1 MKFTVGCETMTDGRG
16 GETVKDTLR
25 DIYDAVDEFF
35 SGMGSRRITTY
46 SAACAYYL
54 FMSLVPVIM
63 LLVAVLQYTPLTQ
76 DVVLEAVSEYVP
88 ESLYEIVYFIVTS
101 IYNGG
106 KVALTVSILL
116 TLWSASAC
124 MKALMRGMDS
134 VYDAVRRDDYIK
146 FSLRAC
152 LYMVIFVVILLL
164 SFFVM
169 VYGGKI
175 LDFIENSMPSNHS
188 LDFLFTLA
196 KHLRFLVILALL
208 ALVFSL
214 LYKWMPARGLKYRRQ
229 LPGAVFSA
237 VVWSAFSFIFSFYV
251 SLSDKFGAY
260 GYIGTIMV
268 AMMWIFYCF
277 YFLLLGGFIN
287 HYIEMKRAEPEK

>member
-1 MKFTVGCETMTDGRG
+1 M
-16 GETVKDTLR
+16 KDTLR

-35 SGMGSRRITTY
+35 SGMGSRRLTTY
-46 SAACAYYL
+46 SSSCAYYL

-63 LLVAVLQYTPLTQ
+63 LLVSVLQYTPLTR
-76 DVVLEAVSEYVP
+76 DVVLEAVADYVP
-88 ESLYEIVYFIVTS
+88 DSLYEIVYFIVTS

-106 KVALTVSILL
+106 RVALTVSILL

-124 MKALMRGMDS
+124 MKALLRGMDS
-134 VYDAVRRDDYIK
+134 VYDAERKEDYIR

-152 LYMVIFVVILLL
+152 FYMIIFVFILML

-175 LDFIENSMPSNHS
+175 LDYIEQSMPVNHS

-196 KHLRFLVILALL
+196 KYLRFVIILALL
-208 ALVFSL
+208 ALVFCL
-214 LYKWMPARGLKYRRQ
+214 LYKWMPARRLKFRRQ
-229 LPGAVFSA
+229 LPGAVFSSVA
-237 VVWSAFSFIFSFYV
+237 WASFSFIFSFYV
-251 SLSDKFGAY
+251 SLSDRFGAY

-268 AMMWIFYCF
+268 AMIWIFYCF

-287 HYIEMKRAEPEK
+287 HYIEMKRAEPEHDRHKRA

>member
-1 MKFTVGCETMTDGRG
+1 LERRG
-16 GETVKDTLR
+16 SSVKDTLR

-35 SGMGSRRITTY
+35 SGMGSRRLTTY
-46 SAACAYYL
+46 SSSCAYYL

-63 LLVAVLQYTPLTQ
+63 LLVSVLQYTPLTR
-76 DVVLEAVSEYVP
+76 DVVLEAVADYVP
-88 ESLYEIVYFIVTS
+88 DSLYEIVYFIVTS

-106 KVALTVSILL
+106 RVALTVSILL
-116 TLWSASAC
+116 TIWSASAC
-124 MKALMRGMDS
+124 MKALLRGMDS
-134 VYDAVRRDDYIK
+134 VYDAERKEDYIR

-152 LYMVIFVVILLL
+152 FYMIIFVFILML

-175 LDFIENSMPSNHS
+175 LDYIEQSMPVNHS

-196 KHLRFLVILALL
+196 KYLRFVIILALL
-208 ALVFSL
+208 ALVFCL
-214 LYKWMPARGLKYRRQ
+214 LYKWMPARRLKFRRQ
-229 LPGAVFSA
+229 LPGAVFSSVA
-237 VVWSAFSFIFSFYV
+237 WAAFSFIFSFYV
-251 SLSDKFGAY
+251 SLSDRFGAY

-268 AMMWIFYCF
+268 AMIWIFYCF

-287 HYIEMKRAEPEK
+287 HYIEMKRAEPEHDRHKRA

>member
-1 MKFTVGCETMTDGRG
+1 M
-16 GETVKDTLR
+16 KDTLR

-35 SGMGSRRITTY
+35 SGMGSRRLTTY
-46 SAACAYYL
+46 SSSCAYYL

-63 LLVAVLQYTPLTQ
+63 LLVSVLQYTPLTR
-76 DVVLEAVSEYVP
+76 DVVLEAVADYVP
-88 ESLYEIVYFIVTS
+88 DSLYEIVYFIVTS

-106 KVALTVSILL
+106 RVALTVSILL
-116 TLWSASAC
+116 TIWSASAC
-124 MKALMRGMDS
+124 MKALLRGMDS
-134 VYDAVRRDDYIK
+134 VYDAERKEDYIR

-152 LYMVIFVVILLL
+152 FYMIIFVFILML

-175 LDFIENSMPSNHS
+175 LDYIEQSMPVNHS

-196 KHLRFLVILALL
+196 KYLRFVIILALL
-208 ALVFSL
+208 ALVFCL
-214 LYKWMPARGLKYRRQ
+214 LYKWMPARRLKFRRQ
-229 LPGAVFSA
+229 LPGAVFSSVA
-237 VVWSAFSFIFSFYV
+237 WAAFSFIFSFYV
-251 SLSDKFGAY
+251 SLSDRFGAY

-268 AMMWIFYCF
+268 AMIWIFYCF

-287 HYIEMKRAEPEK
+287 HYIEMKRAGPEK

>member
-1 MKFTVGCETMTDGRG
+1 M
-16 GETVKDTLR
+16 KDTLR

-35 SGMGSRRITTY
+35 SGMGSRRLTTY
-46 SAACAYYL
+46 SSSCAYYL

-63 LLVAVLQYTPLTQ
+63 LLVSVLQYTPLTR
-76 DVVLEAVSEYVP
+76 DVVLEAVADYVP
-88 ESLYEIVYFIVTS
+88 DSLYEIVYFIVTS

-106 KVALTVSILL
+106 RVALTISILL
-116 TLWSASAC
+116 TIWSASAC
-124 MKALMRGMDS
+124 MKALLRGMDS
-134 VYDAVRRDDYIK
+134 VYDAERKEDYIR

-152 LYMVIFVVILLL
+152 FYMIIFVFILML

-175 LDFIENSMPSNHS
+175 LDYIEQSMPVNHS

-196 KHLRFLVILALL
+196 KYLRFVIILALL
-208 ALVFSL
+208 ALVFCL
-214 LYKWMPARGLKYRRQ
+214 LYKWMPARRLKFRRQ
-229 LPGAVFSA
+229 LPGAVFSSVA
-237 VVWSAFSFIFSFYV
+237 WAAFSFIFSFYV
-251 SLSDKFGAY
+251 SLSDRFGAY

-268 AMMWIFYCF
+268 AMIWIFYCF

-287 HYIEMKRAEPEK
+287 HYIEMKRAEPEHDRHKRA

>member
-1 MKFTVGCETMTDGRG
+1 M
-16 GETVKDTLR
+16 KDTLR

-35 SGMGSRRITTY
+35 SGMGSRRLTTY
-46 SAACAYYL
+46 SSSCAYYL

-63 LLVAVLQYTPLTQ
+63 LLVSVLQYTPLTR
-76 DVVLEAVSEYVP
+76 DVVLEAVADYVP
-88 ESLYEIVYFIVTS
+88 DSLYEIVYFIVTS

-106 KVALTVSILL
+106 RVALTVSILL
-116 TLWSASAC
+116 TIWSASAC
-124 MKALMRGMDS
+124 MKALLRGMDS
-134 VYDAVRRDDYIK
+134 VYDAERKEDYIR

-152 LYMVIFVVILLL
+152 FYMIIFVFILML

-175 LDFIENSMPSNHS
+175 LDYIEQSMPVNHS

-196 KHLRFLVILALL
+196 KYLRFVIILALL
-208 ALVFSL
+208 ALVFCL
-214 LYKWMPARGLKYRRQ
+214 LYKWMPARRLKYRRQ
-229 LPGAVFSA
+229 LPGAVFSSVA
-237 VVWSAFSFIFSFYV
+237 WAAFSFIFSFYV
-251 SLSDKFGAY
+251 SLSDRFGAY

-268 AMMWIFYCF
+268 AMIWIFYCF

-287 HYIEMKRAEPEK
+287 HYIEMKRAEPEHDRHKRA

>member
-1 MKFTVGCETMTDGRG
+1 M
-16 GETVKDTLR
+16 KDTLR

-35 SGMGSRRITTY
+35 SGMGSRRLTTY
-46 SAACAYYL
+46 SSSCAYYL

-63 LLVAVLQYTPLTQ
+63 LLVSVLQYTPLTR
-76 DVVLEAVSEYVP
+76 DVVLEAVADYVP
-88 ESLYEIVYFIVTS
+88 DSLYEIVYFIVTS

-106 KVALTVSILL
+106 RVALTVSILL
-116 TLWSASAC
+116 TIWSASAC
-124 MKALMRGMDS
+124 MKALLRGMDS
-134 VYDAVRRDDYIK
+134 VYDAERKEDYIR

-152 LYMVIFVVILLL
+152 FYMIIFVFILML

-175 LDFIENSMPSNHS
+175 LDYIEQSMPVNHS

-196 KHLRFLVILALL
+196 KYLRFVIILALL
-208 ALVFSL
+208 ALGFCL
-214 LYKWMPARGLKYRRQ
+214 LYKWMPARRLKFRRQ
-229 LPGAVFSA
+229 LTGAGFSSVA
-237 VVWSAFSFIFSFYV
+237 WGAFSFIFSFYV
-251 SLSDKFGAY
+251 SLSDRFGAY

-268 AMMWIFYCF
+268 AMIWIFYCF

-287 HYIEMKRAEPEK
+287 HYIEMKRAEPEHDRHKRA

>member
-1 MKFTVGCETMTDGRG
+1 M
-16 GETVKDTLR
+16 KDTMR

-35 SGMGSRRITTY
+35 GGMGSRRITTY

-63 LLVAVLQYTPLTQ
+63 LLVSVLQYTPLTR
-76 DVVLEAVSEYVP
+76 DVVLEAVADYVP
-88 ESLYEIVYFIVTS
+88 ESLYEIVDYIVTS

-106 KVALTVSILL
+106 RVALTVSILL

-124 MKALMRGMDS
+124 MKALLRGMDS
-134 VYDAVRRDDYIK
+134 VYDAERREDYIR

-152 LYMVIFVVILLL
+152 FYMVIFVFILLL

-169 VYGGKI
+169 VYGGQI
-175 LDFIENSMPSNHS
+175 LDMIEDSMPANHS

-196 KHLRFLVILALL
+196 KHLRFLIILALL

-214 LYKWMPARGLKYRRQ
+214 LYKWMPAKKLKYRRQ

-237 VVWSAFSFIFSFYV
+237 VVWAAFSFIFSFYV
-251 SLSDKFGAY
+251 LLSDKFGAY

-268 AMMWIFYCF
+268 AMIWIFYCF
-277 YFLLLGGFIN
+277 YFLLMGGFIN
-287 HYIEMKRAEPEK
+287 HYIEMKRAGPEK

>member
-1 MKFTVGCETMTDGRG
+1 MR
-16 GETVKDTLR
+16 DTLR
-25 DIYDAVDEFF
+25 DVYDAVDEFF
-35 SGMGSRRITTY
+35 GGMGSRRITTY

-54 FMSLVPVIM
+54 FMSLVPLIM
-63 LLVAVLQYTPLTQ
+63 LLVAVLQFTPLTK
-76 DVVLEAVSEYVP
+76 DVVLEAISDYVP

-106 KVALTVSILL
+106 RVALTVSILL
-116 TLWSASAC
+116 TVWSASAC

-134 VYDAVRRDDYIK
+134 VYDAVRQDDYIK

-152 LYMVIFVVILLL
+152 IYMVIFVVILLL

-175 LDFIENSMPSNHS
+175 LDLIENSMPSNHS

-214 LYKWMPARGLKYRRQ
+214 LYKWMPARKLKYRWQ

-237 VVWSAFSFIFSFYV
+237 VVWAAFSFIFSFYV

>member
-1 MKFTVGCETMTDGRG
+1 MEGG

-214 LYKWMPARGLKYRRQ
+214 LYKWMPARALKYRRQ

-237 VVWSAFSFIFSFYV
+237 VVWAAFSFIFSFYV

>member
-1 MKFTVGCETMTDGRG
+1 M
-16 GETVKDTLR
+16 KDTLR

-35 SGMGSRRITTY
+35 SGMGSRRLTTY
-46 SAACAYYL
+46 SSSCAYYL

-63 LLVAVLQYTPLTQ
+63 LLVSVLQYTPLTR
-76 DVVLEAVSEYVP
+76 DVVLEAVADYVP
-88 ESLYEIVYFIVTS
+88 DSLYEIVYFIVTS

-106 KVALTVSILL
+106 RVALTVSILL
-116 TLWSASAC
+116 TIWSASAC
-124 MKALMRGMDS
+124 MKALLRGMDS
-134 VYDAVRRDDYIK
+134 VYDAERKEDYIR

-152 LYMVIFVVILLL
+152 FYMIIFVFILML

-175 LDFIENSMPSNHS
+175 LDYIEQNMPVNHS

-196 KHLRFLVILALL
+196 KYLRFVIILALL
-208 ALVFSL
+208 ALVFCL
-214 LYKWMPARGLKYRRQ
+214 LYKWMPARRLKFRRQ
-229 LPGAVFSA
+229 LPGAVFSSVA
-237 VVWSAFSFIFSFYV
+237 WAAFSFIFSFYV
-251 SLSDKFGAY
+251 SLSDRFGAY

-268 AMMWIFYCF
+268 AMIWIFYCF

-287 HYIEMKRAEPEK
+287 HYIEMKRAEPEHDRHKRA

>member
-1 MKFTVGCETMTDGRG
+1 M
-16 GETVKDTLR
+16 KDTLR

-35 SGMGSRRITTY
+35 SGMGSRRLTTY
-46 SAACAYYL
+46 SSSCAYYL

-63 LLVAVLQYTPLTQ
+63 LLVSVLQYTPLTR
-76 DVVLEAVSEYVP
+76 DVVLEAVADYVP
-88 ESLYEIVYFIVTS
+88 DSLYEIVYFIVTS

-106 KVALTVSILL
+106 RVALTVSILL
-116 TLWSASAC
+116 TIWSASAC
-124 MKALMRGMDS
+124 MKALLRGMDS
-134 VYDAVRRDDYIK
+134 VYDAERKEDYIR

-152 LYMVIFVVILLL
+152 FYMIIFVFILML

-175 LDFIENSMPSNHS
+175 LDYIEQSMPVNHS

-196 KHLRFLVILALL
+196 KYLRFVIILALL
-208 ALVFSL
+208 ALVFCL
-214 LYKWMPARGLKYRRQ
+214 LYKWMPARRLKFRRQ
-229 LPGAVFSA
+229 LPGAVFSSVA
-237 VVWSAFSFIFSFYV
+237 WAAFSFIFSFYV
-251 SLSDKFGAY
+251 SLSDRFGAY

-268 AMMWIFYCF
+268 AMIWIFYCF

>member
-1 MKFTVGCETMTDGRG
+1 M
-16 GETVKDTLR
+16 KDTLR

-35 SGMGSRRITTY
+35 SGMGSRRLTTY
-46 SAACAYYL
+46 SSSCAYYL

-63 LLVAVLQYTPLTQ
+63 LLVSVLQYTPLTR
-76 DVVLEAVSEYVP
+76 DVVLEAVADYVP
-88 ESLYEIVYFIVTS
+88 DSLYEIVYFIVTS

-106 KVALTVSILL
+106 RVALTVSILL
-116 TLWSASAC
+116 TIWSASAC
-124 MKALMRGMDS
+124 MKALLQGMDS
-134 VYDAVRRDDYIK
+134 VYDAERKEDYIR

-152 LYMVIFVVILLL
+152 FYMIIFVFILML

-175 LDFIENSMPSNHS
+175 LDYIEQSMPVNHS

-196 KHLRFLVILALL
+196 KYLRFVIILGLL
-208 ALVFSL
+208 ALVFCL
-214 LYKWMPARGLKYRRQ
+214 LYKWMPARRLKFRRQ
-229 LPGAVFSA
+229 LPGAVFSSVA
-237 VVWSAFSFIFSFYV
+237 WAAFSFIFSFYV
-251 SLSDKFGAY
+251 SLSDRFGAY

-268 AMMWIFYCF
+268 AMIWIFYCF

-287 HYIEMKRAEPEK
+287 HYIEMKRAEPEHDRHKRA

>member
-1 MKFTVGCETMTDGRG
+1 MH
-16 GETVKDTLR
+16 DTLR

-35 SGMGSRRITTY
+35 SGMGSRRLTTY
-46 SAACAYYL
+46 SSSCAYYL

-63 LLVAVLQYTPLTQ
+63 LLVSVLQYTPLTR
-76 DVVLEAVSEYVP
+76 DVVLEAVADYVP
-88 ESLYEIVYFIVTS
+88 ASLYEIVYFIVTS

-106 KVALTVSILL
+106 RVALTVSILL
-116 TLWSASAC
+116 TIWSASAC
-124 MKALMRGMDS
+124 MKALLRGMDS
-134 VYDAVRRDDYIK
+134 VYDAERKEDYIR

-152 LYMVIFVVILLL
+152 FYMIIFVFILML

-175 LDFIENSMPSNHS
+175 LDYIEQSMPVNHS

-196 KHLRFLVILALL
+196 KYLRFVIILGLL
-208 ALVFSL
+208 ALVFCL
-214 LYKWMPARGLKYRRQ
+214 LYKWMPARRLKFRRQ
-229 LPGAVFSA
+229 LPGAVFSSVA
-237 VVWSAFSFIFSFYV
+237 WAAFSFIFSFYV
-251 SLSDKFGAY
+251 SLSDRFGAY

-268 AMMWIFYCF
+268 AMIWIFYCF

-287 HYIEMKRAEPEK
+287 HYIEMKRAEPEHDRHKRA

>member
-1 MKFTVGCETMTDGRG
+1 M
-16 GETVKDTLR
+16 KDTLR

-35 SGMGSRRITTY
+35 SGMGSRRLTTY
-46 SAACAYYL
+46 SSSCAYYL

-63 LLVAVLQYTPLTQ
+63 LLVSVLQYTPLTR
-76 DVVLEAVSEYVP
+76 DVVLEAVADYVP
-88 ESLYEIVYFIVTS
+88 DSLYEIVYFIVTS

-106 KVALTVSILL
+106 RVALTVSILL
-116 TLWSASAC
+116 TIWSASAC
-124 MKALMRGMDS
+124 MKALLRGMDS
-134 VYDAVRRDDYIK
+134 VYDAERKEDYIR

-152 LYMVIFVVILLL
+152 FYMIIFVFILML

-175 LDFIENSMPSNHS
+175 LDYIEQSMPVNHS

-196 KHLRFLVILALL
+196 KYLRFVIILALL
-208 ALVFSL
+208 ALVFCL
-214 LYKWMPARGLKYRRQ
+214 LYKWMPARRLKFRRQ
-229 LPGAVFSA
+229 LPGAVFSSVA
-237 VVWSAFSFIFSFYV
+237 WAAFSFIFSFYV
-251 SLSDKFGAY
+251 SLSDRFGAY

-268 AMMWIFYCF
+268 AMIWIFYCF

-287 HYIEMKRAEPEK
+287 HYIEMKRAEPEHDRHKRT

>member
-1 MKFTVGCETMTDGRG
+1 M
-16 GETVKDTLR
+16 KDTLR

-35 SGMGSRRITTY
+35 SGMGSRRLTTY
-46 SAACAYYL
+46 SSSCAYYL

-63 LLVAVLQYTPLTQ
+63 LLVSVLQYTPLTR
-76 DVVLEAVSEYVP
+76 DVVLEAVADYVP
-88 ESLYEIVYFIVTS
+88 DSLYEIVYFIVTS

-106 KVALTVSILL
+106 RVALTVSILL
-116 TLWSASAC
+116 TIWSASAC
-124 MKALMRGMDS
+124 MKALLRGMDS
-134 VYDAVRRDDYIK
+134 VYDAERKEDYIR

-152 LYMVIFVVILLL
+152 FYMIIFVFILML

-175 LDFIENSMPSNHS
+175 LDYIEQSMPVNHS

-196 KHLRFLVILALL
+196 KYLRFVIILALL
-208 ALVFSL
+208 ALVFCL
-214 LYKWMPARGLKYRRQ
+214 LYNWMPARRLKFRRQ
-229 LPGAVFSA
+229 LPGAVFSSVA
-237 VVWSAFSFIFSFYV
+237 WAAFSFIFSFYV
-251 SLSDKFGAY
+251 SLSDRFGAY

-268 AMMWIFYCF
+268 AMIWIFYCF

-287 HYIEMKRAEPEK
+287 HYIEMKRAEPEHDRHKRA

>member
-1 MKFTVGCETMTDGRG
+1 MEGG

>member
-1 MKFTVGCETMTDGRG
+1 M
-16 GETVKDTLR
+16 KDTMR

-35 SGMGSRRITTY
+35 GGMGSRRITTY

-63 LLVAVLQYTPLTQ
+63 LLVSVLQYTPLTR
-76 DVVLEAVSEYVP
+76 DVVLEAVADYVP
-88 ESLYEIVYFIVTS
+88 ESLYEIVDYIVTS

-106 KVALTVSILL
+106 RVALTVSILL

-124 MKALMRGMDS
+124 MKALLRGMDS
-134 VYDAVRRDDYIK
+134 VYDAERREDYIR

-152 LYMVIFVVILLL
+152 FYMVIFVFILLL

-169 VYGGKI
+169 VYGGQI
-175 LDFIENSMPSNHS
+175 LDLIEDSMPANHS

-196 KHLRFLVILALL
+196 KHLRFLIILALL

-214 LYKWMPARGLKYRRQ
+214 LYKWMPAKNLKYRRQ

-237 VVWSAFSFIFSFYV
+237 VVWAAFSFIFSFYV

-268 AMMWIFYCF
+268 AMIWIFYCF
-277 YFLLLGGFIN
+277 YFLLMGGFIN
-287 HYIEMKRAEPEK
+287 HYIEMKRAGPEK

>member
-1 MKFTVGCETMTDGRG
+1 M
-16 GETVKDTLR
+16 R

-35 SGMGSRRITTY
+35 GGMGSRRITTY

-63 LLVAVLQYTPLTQ
+63 LLVSVLQYTPLTR
-76 DVVLEAVSEYVP
+76 DVVLEAVADYVP
-88 ESLYEIVYFIVTS
+88 ESLYEIVDYIVTS

-106 KVALTVSILL
+106 RVALTVSILL

-124 MKALMRGMDS
+124 MKALLRGMDS
-134 VYDAVRRDDYIK
+134 VYDAERREDYIR

-152 LYMVIFVVILLL
+152 FYMVIFVFILLL

-169 VYGGKI
+169 VYGGQI
-175 LDFIENSMPSNHS
+175 LDMIEDSMPANHS

-196 KHLRFLVILALL
+196 KHLRFLIILALL

-214 LYKWMPARGLKYRRQ
+214 LYKWMPAKKLKYRRQ
-229 LPGAVFSA
+229 LPGAGFSA
-237 VVWSAFSFIFSFYV
+237 VVWAAFSFIFSFYV

-268 AMMWIFYCF
+268 AMIWIFYCF
-277 YFLLLGGFIN
+277 YFLLMGGFIN
-287 HYIEMKRAEPEK
+287 HYIEMKRAGPEK

>member
-1 MKFTVGCETMTDGRG
+1 M
-16 GETVKDTLR
+16 KDTLR

-35 SGMGSRRITTY
+35 SGMGSRRLTTY
-46 SAACAYYL
+46 SSSCAYYL

-63 LLVAVLQYTPLTQ
+63 LLVSVLQYTPLTR
-76 DVVLEAVSEYVP
+76 DVVLEAVADYVP
-88 ESLYEIVYFIVTS
+88 DSLYEIVYFIVTS

-106 KVALTVSILL
+106 RVALTVSILL
-116 TLWSASAC
+116 TIWSASAC
-124 MKALMRGMDS
+124 MKALLRGMDS
-134 VYDAVRRDDYIK
+134 VYDAERKEDYIR

-152 LYMVIFVVILLL
+152 FYMIIFVFILML

-175 LDFIENSMPSNHS
+175 LDYIEQSMPVNHS

-196 KHLRFLVILALL
+196 KYLRVVIILALL
-208 ALVFSL
+208 ALVFCL
-214 LYKWMPARGLKYRRQ
+214 LYKWMPARRLKFRRQ
-229 LPGAVFSA
+229 LPGAVFSSVA
-237 VVWSAFSFIFSFYV
+237 WAAFSFIFSFYV
-251 SLSDKFGAY
+251 SLSDRFGAY

-268 AMMWIFYCF
+268 AMIWIFYCF

-287 HYIEMKRAEPEK
+287 HYIEMKRAEPEHDRHKRA

>member
-1 MKFTVGCETMTDGRG
+1 M
-16 GETVKDTLR
+16 KDTMR

-35 SGMGSRRITTY
+35 GGMGSRRITTY

-63 LLVAVLQYTPLTQ
+63 LLVSVLQYTPLTR
-76 DVVLEAVSEYVP
+76 DVVLEAVADYVP
-88 ESLYEIVYFIVTS
+88 ESLYKIVDYIVTS

-106 KVALTVSILL
+106 RVALTVSILL

-124 MKALMRGMDS
+124 MKALLRGMDS
-134 VYDAVRRDDYIK
+134 VYDAERREDYIR

-152 LYMVIFVVILLL
+152 FYMVIFVFILLL

-169 VYGGKI
+169 VYGGQI
-175 LDFIENSMPSNHS
+175 LDMIEDSMPANHS

-196 KHLRFLVILALL
+196 KHLRFLIILALL

-214 LYKWMPARGLKYRRQ
+214 LYKWMPAKNLKYRRQ

-237 VVWSAFSFIFSFYV
+237 VVWAAFSFIFSFYV

-268 AMMWIFYCF
+268 AMIWIFYCF
-277 YFLLLGGFIN
+277 YFLLMGGFIN
-287 HYIEMKRAEPEK
+287 HYIEMKRAGPEK

>member
-1 MKFTVGCETMTDGRG
+1 MR
-16 GETVKDTLR
+16 DTLR
-25 DIYDAVDEFF
+25 DVYDAVDEFF
-35 SGMGSRRITTY
+35 GGMGSRRITTY

-54 FMSLVPVIM
+54 FMSLVPLIM
-63 LLVAVLQYTPLTQ
+63 LLVAALQFTPLTK
-76 DVVLEAVSEYVP
+76 DVVLEAISDYVP

-106 KVALTVSILL
+106 RVALTVSILL
-116 TLWSASAC
+116 TVWSASAC

-134 VYDAVRRDDYIK
+134 VYDAVRQDDYIK

-152 LYMVIFVVILLL
+152 IYMVIFVIILLL

-175 LDFIENSMPSNHS
+175 LDLIENSMPSNHS

-196 KHLRFLVILALL
+196 KYLRFLVILALL

-214 LYKWMPARGLKYRRQ
+214 LYKWMPARKLKYRRQ

-237 VVWSAFSFIFSFYV
+237 VVWAAFSFIFSFYV

-287 HYIEMKRAEPEK
+287 HYIEMKRAEPEND

>member
-1 MKFTVGCETMTDGRG
+1 M
-16 GETVKDTLR
+16 KDTLR

-35 SGMGSRRITTY
+35 SGMGSRRLTTY
-46 SAACAYYL
+46 SSSCAYYL

-63 LLVAVLQYTPLTQ
+63 LLVSVLQYTPLTR
-76 DVVLEAVSEYVP
+76 DVVLEAVADYVP
-88 ESLYEIVYFIVTS
+88 DSLYEIVYFIVTS

-106 KVALTVSILL
+106 RVALTVSILL
-116 TLWSASAC
+116 TIWSASAC
-124 MKALMRGMDS
+124 MKALLRGMDS
-134 VYDAVRRDDYIK
+134 VYDAERKEDYIR

-152 LYMVIFVVILLL
+152 FYMIIFVFILML

-175 LDFIENSMPSNHS
+175 LDYIEQSMPVNHS

-196 KHLRFLVILALL
+196 KHLRFVIILALL
-208 ALVFSL
+208 ALVFCL
-214 LYKWMPARGLKYRRQ
+214 LYKWMPARRLKFRRQ
-229 LPGAVFSA
+229 LPGAVFSSVA
-237 VVWSAFSFIFSFYV
+237 WAAFSFIFSFYV
-251 SLSDKFGAY
+251 SLSDRFGAY

-268 AMMWIFYCF
+268 AMIWIFYCF

-287 HYIEMKRAEPEK
+287 HYIEMKRAEPEHDRHKRT

>member
-1 MKFTVGCETMTDGRG
+1 M
-16 GETVKDTLR
+16 KDTLR

-35 SGMGSRRITTY
+35 SGMGSRRLTTY
-46 SAACAYYL
+46 SSSCAYYL

-63 LLVAVLQYTPLTQ
+63 LLVSVLQYTPLTR
-76 DVVLEAVSEYVP
+76 DVVLEAVADYVP
-88 ESLYEIVYFIVTS
+88 DSLYEIVYFIVTS

-106 KVALTVSILL
+106 RVALTVSILL
-116 TLWSASAC
+116 TIWSASAC
-124 MKALMRGMDS
+124 MKALLRGMDS
-134 VYDAVRRDDYIK
+134 VYDAERKEDYIR

-152 LYMVIFVVILLL
+152 FYMIIFVFILML

-175 LDFIENSMPSNHS
+175 LDYIEQSMPVNHS

-196 KHLRFLVILALL
+196 KYLRFVIILALL
-208 ALVFSL
+208 ALVFCL
-214 LYKWMPARGLKYRRQ
+214 LYKWMPARRLKFRRQ
-229 LPGAVFSA
+229 LPGAVFSSVA
-237 VVWSAFSFIFSFYV
+237 WAAFSVIFSIYV
-251 SLSDKFGAY
+251 SLSDRFGAY

-268 AMMWIFYCF
+268 AMIWIFYCF

-287 HYIEMKRAEPEK
+287 HYIEMKRAEPEHDRHKRA